1 MLVKY
6 LVIFIMVI
14 AFIAPVSSHHSD
26 AGLDM
31 DSLVTFEGI
40 VTEFSWRNPHVY
52 LTVETTNE
60 SNERTEWT
68 LQTGSIITRTRM
80 GWASES
86 FLVGDN
92 VTVRGHPA
100 RDGRPYLLLD
110 SIEQEGGAVLAT
122 VFERDSGG
130 NQLEES
136 IAPVSTSTLEGK
148 WLTDRSKL
156 VNYPDDFDVFFRTQL
171 VLTAKGRAAQATF
184 NELSDENPES
194 QCIGRPTPAMIV
206 VSGRYPLQIEFNADE
221 EIVLIRSEYWDEE
234 RTVYMDGRE
243 HPESR
248 ERFPTGHSIGW
259 WDEDILIVDT
269 RNFTDHR
276 SPYQT
281 GVPSGGQ
288 KHGIER
294 YQLTENGTRV
304 VVEFMLT
311 DPDYM
316 AEPMIHSR
324 ELVYSPH
331 VEILRFDCDPESTS
345 RFLPQ

>member
-1 MLVKY
+1 MKY
-6 LVIFIMVI
+6 LVIFIIVI
-14 AFIAPVSSHHSD
+14 AFITPVSSHHSD
-26 AGLDM
+26 AGLDV

-40 VTEFSWRNPHVY
+40 VTEFSWKNPHVY
-52 LTVETTNE
+52 LTVSTTNE
-60 SNERTEWT
+60 SSERIEWAI
-68 LQTGSIITRTRM
+68 QTGSIITRTRM
-80 GWASES
+80 GWTSES

-92 VTVRGHPA
+92 VTVRGHRA

-110 SIEQEGGAVLAT
+110 SIEQESGAVLAT
-122 VFERDSGG
+122 VFERDSGE

-136 IAPVSTSTLEGK
+136 IEPASASTLEGK

-156 VNYPDDFDVFFRTQL
+156 ANYPDDFDAFFRTQL
-171 VLTAKGRAAQATF
+171 VLTAKGRADQAVF

-194 QCIGRPTPAMIV
+194 RCIGRPTPAMIV
-206 VSGRYPLQIEFNADE
+206 VSGRYPLQIEFIVDE
-221 EIVLIRSEYWDEE
+221 EIILIRSEYWDEE

-259 WDEDILIVDT
+259 WDEDILIIDT

-288 KHGIER
+288 KHVIER
-294 YQLTENGTRV
+294 YQLTEDGTRV
-304 VVEFMLT
+304 VVEFMLE

-316 AEPMIHSR
+316 AEPMVHSR
-324 ELVYSPH
+324 ELIYSPH